1 METATTFFAL
11 LALLANA
18 GVVLWVVAVAGG
30 RRTATLRSSLHA
42 TVSPMAV
49 PLALVVAATAMGG
62 SLYYS
67 ESAGLIPCELCWY
80 QRIAMY
86 PLVALFGVALW
97 RRDAAVWRFA
107 SPLIPIGLAISSY
120 HYLIQRVPSLEA
132 GWCSTAV
139 PCSSAYF
146 FRFGFISMPY
156 MAISA
161 FAALGTLWWIT
172 KTTATAE

>member
-11 LALLANA
+11 LTLLANA
-18 GVVLWVVAVAGG
+18 GVVLWVIAVAGG
-30 RRTATLRSSLHA
+30 RGTAPLRSLLHA
-42 TVSPMAV
+42 TVSPIAV
-49 PLALVVAATAMGG
+49 PLAFVVTATAMGG

-67 ESAGLIPCELCWY
+67 EVVGLIPCDLCWY
-80 QRIAMY
+80 QRIASY
-86 PLVALFGVALW
+86 PLVIIFAIAW
-97 RRDAAVWRFA
+97 WKRDAIVWRYA
-107 SPLIPIGLAISSY
+107 APLIPIGLAFSSY
-120 HYLIQRVPSLEA
+120 HYLIQRFPSLEA